1 MNVKNS
7 KDNISINEV
16 KERLFKLIEVDLAID
31 SSTFTEE
38 TEIKKILQEDIT
50 TDYVEFIMSIENEFE
65 IHLDNETIQ
74 NANNIKDL
82 INIIYTI
89 LKNKEKE
96 NQKK

>member
-7 KDNISINEV
+7 KDSISINEV

-74 NANNIKDL
+74 NANNIEDL

>member
-1 MNVKNS
+1 MNAKNS

-82 INIIYTI
+82 INLYHF
-89 LKNKEKE
+89 
-96 NQKK
+96 KK

>member
-1 MNVKNS
+1 MNAKNS
-7 KDNISINEV
+7 KDSISINEV

>member
-7 KDNISINEV
+7 KDGISINEV

-31 SSTFTEE
+31 SSTITEE

-50 TDYVEFIMSIENEFE
+50 TDYVEFIMSIENEFK
-65 IHLDNETIQ
+65 IHLDDETIQ

>member
-7 KDNISINEV
+7 KDSISINEV

>member
-1 MNVKNS
+1 MNAKNS

>member
-1 MNVKNS
+1 MNAKNY

>member
-1 MNVKNS
+1 MNAKNS
-7 KDNISINEV
+7 KDSISINEV

-50 TDYVEFIMSIENEFE
+50 TDYVEFIISIETEFG
-65 IHLDNETIQ
+65 IHLDDETIQ

>member
-7 KDNISINEV
+7 KDSISINEV
-16 KERLFKLIEVDLAID
+16 KERLFKLIEVNLAID

-50 TDYVEFIMSIENEFE
+50 TDYVEFIMSIETEFE
-65 IHLDNETIQ
+65 IHLNDETIQ

>member
-7 KDNISINEV
+7 KDSISINEV
-16 KERLFKLIEVDLAID
+16 KKRLFKLIEVDLAID

-65 IHLDNETIQ
+65 IYLDDETIQ

>member
-7 KDNISINEV
+7 KDSISINEV
-16 KERLFKLIEVDLAID
+16 KKRLFKLIEVNLAID

-65 IHLDNETIQ
+65 IYLDDETIQ

>member
-7 KDNISINEV
+7 KDSISINEV

-38 TEIKKILQEDIT
+38 TEIKKILQEGIT